1 MTANQSVNE
10 SAYVFV
16 TGRRGFRGR
25 VSAEQRYSLP
35 YRRRITSNRSVPHGR
50 SAHVPLTLEGNITQ
64 LAVAEMEK
72 RHSGHIV
79 QITLFQSIL
88 RDF

>member
-1 MTANQSVNE
+1 
-10 SAYVFV
+10 
-16 TGRRGFRGR
+16 
-25 VSAEQRYSLP
+25 
-35 YRRRITSNRSVPHGR
+35 VPHGR